1 MKKMKKLSS
10 FLTISINNMYL
21 CGTNIVE
28 YNKTKDT
35 MRFTLSSTVL
45 NSRLQT
51 LAKVINSKNSL
62 AILESFLFQV
72 HDGNMEVTAS
82 DSENLMRTIIPLDE
96 CDAEGEFAIPNRTV
110 LDAVKELPEQP
121 LTFEVNPET
130 YEVAIEYQNGR
141 YNFTAQN
148 AEEYPQKAP
157 IGDDAKTLTLSA
169 KVLCENISRTLFA
182 TDNNDIR
189 PVMNGIYFDLLP
201 DCLAFVASDGHKLV
215 RCRYTGI
222 QSENHDSFILPKK
235 PAVLLRAVLDKSD
248 DEVVVKFNSNC
259 AEFHFQ
265 GGMLSCTLIEGNFPN
280 YNAAIPTD
288 NTNEL
293 VIDRKALLGAIRRVL
308 PFASMSSQLIRFHID
323 NGCLELSSEDLD
335 FATSAKEKIV
345 CEYNGMPLQ
354 IGFRGDFFSE
364 ILNSITTD
372 EIRML
377 LGDPSRAGV
386 IYPTEQPQDQDVL
399 MLIMPLLLAD

>member
-1 MKKMKKLSS
+1 
-10 FLTISINNMYL
+10 
-21 CGTNIVE
+21 
-28 YNKTKDT
+28 
-35 MRFTLSSTVL
+35 MRFTLSSTAL

-72 HDGNMEVTAS
+72 HDGKITITAS
-82 DSENLMRTIIPLDE
+82 DSENRMTAELPLDE
-96 CDAEGEFAIPNRTV
+96 SDTDGEFAIPNRTI

-157 IGDDAKTLTLSA
+157 IAEDAKTITISA
-169 KVLCENISRTLFA
+169 KVLCDNIARTIFA
-182 TDNNDIR
+182 TDNNEIR

-215 RCRYTGI
+215 RCRYTAI
-222 QSENHDSFILPKK
+222 KSEEHASFILPKK
-235 PAVLLRAVLDKSD
+235 PAMLLRTVLDKSED
-248 DEVVVKFNSNC
+248 DVTIKFSSNS
-259 AEFHFQ
+259 AEFYFPN
-265 GGMLSCTLIEGNFPN
+265 GTLSSTLIEGVFPN

-308 PFASMSSQLIRFHID
+308 PFASMSSQLIRFRLE
-323 NGCLELSSEDLD
+323 NGSLELTSEDLD
-335 FATSAKEKIV
+335 FATSAKEDIV
-345 CEYNGMPLQ
+345 CSYSGTPLQ

-372 EIRML
+372 DIKML
-377 LGDPSRAGV
+377 LGDPSRAG
-386 IYPTEQPQDQDVL
+386 IILPTEQPENEDIL
-399 MLIMPLLLAD
+399 MLIMPLLLSE

>member
-1 MKKMKKLSS
+1 
-10 FLTISINNMYL
+10 
-21 CGTNIVE
+21 
-28 YNKTKDT
+28 
-35 MRFTLSSTVL
+35 MRFTLSSTAL

-72 HDGNMEVTAS
+72 HDGKITITAS
-82 DSENLMRTIIPLDE
+82 DSENRMTAELPLDE
-96 CDAEGEFAIPNRTV
+96 SDTDGEFAIPNRTI

-157 IGDDAKTLTLSA
+157 IADDAKTITISA
-169 KVLCENISRTLFA
+169 KVLCDNIARTIFA
-182 TDNNDIR
+182 TDNNEIR

-215 RCRYTGI
+215 RCRYTAI
-222 QSENHDSFILPKK
+222 KSEEHASFILPKK
-235 PAVLLRAVLDKSD
+235 PAMLLRTVLDKSED
-248 DEVVVKFNSNC
+248 DVTIKFSSNS
-259 AEFHFQ
+259 AEFYFPN
-265 GGMLSCTLIEGNFPN
+265 GTLSSTLIEGVFPN

-308 PFASMSSQLIRFHID
+308 PFASMSSQLIRFRLE
-323 NGCLELSSEDLD
+323 NGSLELTSEDLD
-335 FATSAKEKIV
+335 FATSAKEDIV
-345 CEYNGMPLQ
+345 CSYSGTPLQ

-372 EIRML
+372 DIKML
-377 LGDPSRAGV
+377 LGDPSRAG
-386 IYPTEQPQDQDVL
+386 IILPTEQPENEDIL
-399 MLIMPLLLAD
+399 MLIMPLLLSE

>member
-1 MKKMKKLSS
+1 
-10 FLTISINNMYL
+10 
-21 CGTNIVE
+21 
-28 YNKTKDT
+28 
-35 MRFTLSSTVL
+35 MRFTLSSTAL

-72 HDGNMEVTAS
+72 HDGKIKITAS
-82 DSENLMRTIIPLDE
+82 DSENRMTTELPLDE
-96 CDAEGEFAIPNRTV
+96 SDTDGEFAIPNRTI

-130 YEVAIEYQNGR
+130 YEIAIEYQNGR

-157 IGDDAKTLTLSA
+157 IAEDAKTITISA
-169 KVLCENISRTLFA
+169 KVLCDNIARTIFA
-182 TDNNDIR
+182 TDNNEIR

-215 RCRYTGI
+215 RCRYTAI
-222 QSENHDSFILPKK
+222 KSEEHASFILPKK
-235 PAVLLRAVLDKSD
+235 PAMLLRTVLDKSED
-248 DEVVVKFNSNC
+248 DVTIKFSSNS
-259 AEFHFQ
+259 AEFYFPN
-265 GGMLSCTLIEGNFPN
+265 GTLSSTLIEGVFPN

-293 VIDRKALLGAIRRVL
+293 VIDRKALLGAIKRVL
-308 PFASMSSQLIRFHID
+308 PFASMSSQLIRFRLE
-323 NGCLELSSEDLD
+323 NGSLELTSEDLD
-335 FATSAKEKIV
+335 FATSAKEDIV
-345 CEYNGMPLQ
+345 CSYSGTPLQ

-372 EIRML
+372 DIKML
-377 LGDPSRAGV
+377 LGDPSRAG
-386 IYPTEQPQDQDVL
+386 IILPTEQPENEDIL
-399 MLIMPLLLAD
+399 MLIMPLLLSE

>member
-1 MKKMKKLSS
+1 
-10 FLTISINNMYL
+10 
-21 CGTNIVE
+21 
-28 YNKTKDT
+28 
-35 MRFTLSSTVL
+35 
-45 NSRLQT
+45 
-51 LAKVINSKNSL
+51 
-62 AILESFLFQV
+62 
-72 HDGNMEVTAS
+72 
-82 DSENLMRTIIPLDE
+82 
-96 CDAEGEFAIPNRTV
+96 
-110 LDAVKELPEQP
+110 
-121 LTFEVNPET
+121 
-130 YEVAIEYQNGR
+130 
-141 YNFTAQN
+141 
-148 AEEYPQKAP
+148 
-157 IGDDAKTLTLSA
+157 
-169 KVLCENISRTLFA
+169 
-182 TDNNDIR
+182 
-189 PVMNGIYFDLLP
+189 MNGIYFDLLP

-215 RCRYTGI
+215 RCRYLGI
-222 QSENHDSFILPKK
+222 RSEDHNSFILPKK

-265 GGMLSCTLIEGNFPN
+265 GGMLSCTLIEGVFPN

-399 MLIMPLLLAD
+399 MLIMPLLLGD

>member
-1 MKKMKKLSS
+1 
-10 FLTISINNMYL
+10 
-21 CGTNIVE
+21 
-28 YNKTKDT
+28 
-35 MRFTLSSTVL
+35 MRFTLSSTAL

-72 HDGNMEVTAS
+72 HDGKIKITAS
-82 DSENLMRTIIPLDE
+82 DSENRMTTELPLDE
-96 CDAEGEFAIPNRTV
+96 SDTDGEFAIPNRTI

-130 YEVAIEYQNGR
+130 YEIAIEYQNGR

-157 IGDDAKTLTLSA
+157 IAEDAKTITISA
-169 KVLCENISRTLFA
+169 KVLCDNIARTIFA
-182 TDNNDIR
+182 TDNNEIR

-215 RCRYTGI
+215 RCRYTAI
-222 QSENHDSFILPKK
+222 KSEEHASFILPKK
-235 PAVLLRAVLDKSD
+235 PAMLLRTVLDKSED
-248 DEVVVKFNSNC
+248 DVTIKFSSNS
-259 AEFHFQ
+259 AEFYFPN
-265 GGMLSCTLIEGNFPN
+265 GTLSSTLIEGVFPN

-293 VIDRKALLGAIRRVL
+293 VIDRKALLGAIKRVL
-308 PFASMSSQLIRFHID
+308 PFASMSSQLIRFRLE
-323 NGCLELSSEDLD
+323 NGSLELTSEDLD
-335 FATSAKEKIV
+335 FATSAKEDIV
-345 CEYNGMPLQ
+345 CSYSGTPLQ

-372 EIRML
+372 DIKML
-377 LGDPSRAGV
+377 LGDPSRAG
-386 IYPTEQPQDQDVL
+386 IILPTEQPENEDIL
-399 MLIMPLLLAD
+399 MLIMPLLLGE

>member
-1 MKKMKKLSS
+1 
-10 FLTISINNMYL
+10 
-21 CGTNIVE
+21 
-28 YNKTKDT
+28 

-72 HDGNMEVTAS
+72 HDGKMEVTAS
-82 DSENLMRTIIPLDE
+82 DSENLMRTTIPLDE
-96 CDAEGEFAIPNRTV
+96 CDAEGDFAIPNRTV

-148 AEEYPQKAP
+148 AEEYPQKSP
-157 IGDDAKTLTLSA
+157 IGNDAKTLTINA
-169 KVLCENISRTLFA
+169 KVLCENINRTLFA

-215 RCRYTGI
+215 RCRYMDI
-222 QSENHDSFILPKK
+222 KSENHDSFILPKK
-235 PAVLLRAVLDKSD
+235 PAMLLRTVLDKSED
-248 DEVVVKFNSNC
+248 DVTIKFNSNC

-265 GGMLSCTLIEGNFPN
+265 GGMLSSTLIEGVFPN

-308 PFASMSSQLIRFHID
+308 PFASMSSQLIRFHLD

-345 CEYNGMPLQ
+345 CEYNGVPLQ

-372 EIRML
+372 EIKML

-386 IYPTEQPQDQDVL
+386 IYPTEQPKDQDVL
-399 MLIMPLLLAD
+399 MLIMPLLLGE

>member
-1 MKKMKKLSS
+1 
-10 FLTISINNMYL
+10 
-21 CGTNIVE
+21 
-28 YNKTKDT
+28 
-35 MRFTLSSTVL
+35 MRFTLSSTAL

-72 HDGNMEVTAS
+72 HDGKITITAS
-82 DSENLMRTIIPLDE
+82 DSENRMTTELPLDE
-96 CDAEGEFAIPNRTV
+96 SDTEGEFAIPNRTI

-157 IGDDAKTLTLSA
+157 IAEDAKTITISA
-169 KVLCENISRTLFA
+169 KVLCDNIARTIFA
-182 TDNNDIR
+182 TDNNEIR

-215 RCRYTGI
+215 RCRYMAI
-222 QSENHDSFILPKK
+222 KSEEHASFILPKK
-235 PAVLLRAVLDKSD
+235 PAQLLRTVLDKSED
-248 DEVVVKFNSNC
+248 DVTIKFSSNS
-259 AEFHFQ
+259 AEFYFPT
-265 GGMLSCTLIEGNFPN
+265 GSLSSTLIEGVFPN
-280 YNAAIPTD
+280 YNAAIPSD

-308 PFASMSSQLIRFHID
+308 PFASMSSQLIRFRLE
-323 NGCLELSSEDLD
+323 NGSLELTSEDLD
-335 FATSAKEKIV
+335 FATSAKEDIV
-345 CEYNGMPLQ
+345 CSYSGTPLQ

-372 EIRML
+372 DIKML
-377 LGDPSRAGV
+377 LGDPSRAG
-386 IYPTEQPQDQDVL
+386 IILPTEQPENEDIL
-399 MLIMPLLLAD
+399 MLIMPLLLGE

>member
-1 MKKMKKLSS
+1 
-10 FLTISINNMYL
+10 
-21 CGTNIVE
+21 
-28 YNKTKDT
+28 
-35 MRFTLSSTVL
+35 MRFTLSSTAL

-72 HDGNMEVTAS
+72 HDGKITITAS
-82 DSENLMRTIIPLDE
+82 DSENRMTTELPLDE
-96 CDAEGEFAIPNRTV
+96 SDTEGEFAISNRTI
-110 LDAVKELPEQP
+110 LDAVKVLPDQP

-130 YEVAIEYQNGR
+130 YEVAIESQNGR

-157 IGDDAKTLTLSA
+157 IAEDAKTITISA
-169 KVLCENISRTLFA
+169 KVLCDNIARTIFA
-182 TDNNDIR
+182 TDNNEIR

-215 RCRYTGI
+215 RCRYMAI
-222 QSENHDSFILPKK
+222 KSEAHASFILPKK
-235 PAVLLRAVLDKSD
+235 PAQLLRTVLDKSED
-248 DEVVVKFNSNC
+248 DVTIKFSSNS
-259 AEFHFQ
+259 AEFYFPT
-265 GGMLSCTLIEGNFPN
+265 GSLSSTLIEGVFPN
-280 YNAAIPTD
+280 YNAAIPSD

-308 PFASMSSQLIRFHID
+308 PFASMSSQLIRFRLE
-323 NGCLELSSEDLD
+323 NGSLELTSEDLD
-335 FATSAKEKIV
+335 FATSAKEDIFFS
-345 CEYNGMPLQ
+345 YSGTPLQ

-372 EIRML
+372 DIKML
-377 LGDPSRAGV
+377 LGDPSRAG
-386 IYPTEQPQDQDVL
+386 IILPTEQPENEDIL
-399 MLIMPLLLAD
+399 MLIMPLLLGE

>member
-1 MKKMKKLSS
+1 
-10 FLTISINNMYL
+10 
-21 CGTNIVE
+21 
-28 YNKTKDT
+28 
-35 MRFTLSSTVL
+35 MRFTLSSTAL

-72 HDGNMEVTAS
+72 HDGKITITAS
-82 DSENLMRTIIPLDE
+82 DSENRMTTELPLDE
-96 CDAEGEFAIPNRTV
+96 SDTDGEFAIPNRTI

-157 IGDDAKTLTLSA
+157 IAEDAKTITINA
-169 KVLCENISRTLFA
+169 KVLCDNIARTIFA
-182 TDNNDIR
+182 TDNNEVR

-215 RCRYTGI
+215 RCRYTAI
-222 QSENHDSFILPKK
+222 KSEEHASFILPKK
-235 PAVLLRAVLDKSD
+235 PAMLLRTVLDKSED
-248 DEVVVKFNSNC
+248 DVTIKFSSNS
-259 AEFHFQ
+259 AEFYFPN
-265 GGMLSCTLIEGNFPN
+265 GSLSSTLIEGVFPN

-308 PFASMSSQLIRFHID
+308 PFASMSSQLIRFRLE
-323 NGCLELSSEDLD
+323 NGSLELTSEDLD
-335 FATSAKEKIV
+335 FATSAKEDIV
-345 CEYNGMPLQ
+345 CSYSGTPLQ

-372 EIRML
+372 DIKML
-377 LGDPSRAGV
+377 LGDPSRAG
-386 IYPTEQPQDQDVL
+386 IILPTEQPENEDIL
-399 MLIMPLLLAD
+399 MLIMPLLLGE